1 MSQRRFALFGL
12 AVALLLL
19 PLRTSATSVVAPD
32 FNVLVGEAD
41 YVVRAVVKSVTS
53 EWRENK
59 GQRFI
64 ASKVE
69 LEVREVIKG
78 TPPQPL
84 VLDIIGGRI
93 GEEELVVEGAP
104 KFLVGDEDIL
114 FVQGN
119 GRQVFPL
126 VAMMHGRYPVFRDAK
141 TGVKYALRS
150 NGMPLY
156 SEQDVSL
163 PMTRLSAAKAENA
176 QARPMTADA
185 FIKKIREAG
194 PGTRPTQEK

>member
-1 MSQRRFALFGL
+1 MSHRKFALFGL

-19 PLRTSATSVVAPD
+19 PLRSLATSVVAPD
-32 FNVLVGEAD
+32 FSGLVGEAD
-41 YVVRAVVKSVTS
+41 YIVRAVVKSVTP

-64 ASKVE
+64 GSKVE
-69 LEVREVIKG
+69 FEVLEVIKG

-84 VLDIIGGRI
+84 VLDMVGGRI
-93 GEEELVVEGAP
+93 GEEELVVQGAP

-119 GRQVFPL
+119 GKQVYPL
-126 VAMMHGRYPVFRDAK
+126 VAMMHGRYPIFRDAK
-141 TGVKYALRS
+141 SGVKYALRS

-163 PMTRLSAAKAENA
+163 PMTKLSAVKAQNA

-185 FIKKIREAG
+185 FIKKIRAAG
-194 PGTRPTQEK
+194 PGTRQTQEN